1 MVEII
6 DILQQEH
13 RNLEKL
19 LQVME
24 QELEIF
30 DRGERRTTRFLE
42 Q

>member
-6 DILQQEH
+6 DTLQQEH

-30 DRGERRTTRFLE
+30 DRGERPNYE
-42 Q
+42 NS

>member
-6 DILQQEH
+6 DALQQEH

-19 LQVME
+19 LLVME

-30 DRGERRTTRFLE
+30 DRGERPNYE
-42 Q
+42 NS